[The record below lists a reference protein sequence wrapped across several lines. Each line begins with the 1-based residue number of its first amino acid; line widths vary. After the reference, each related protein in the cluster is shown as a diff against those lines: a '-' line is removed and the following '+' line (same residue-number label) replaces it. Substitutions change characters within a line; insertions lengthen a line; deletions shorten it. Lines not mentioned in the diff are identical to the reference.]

1 MIIEDE
7 KKKKAIISAL
17 LDEYSRKILFSTIV
31 NSKSV
36 TDIMREQG
44 IPMTSTYR
52 KVKVLIDNN
61 LMVVEKSMLTE
72 EGKRYYLYRSK
83 IKNASLIFEDGDLIV
98 DVTTN
103 LREKPEDKLMR
114 SFVNIKEARE

>member
-1 MIIEDE
+1 
-7 KKKKAIISAL
+7 
-17 LDEYSRKILFSTIV
+17 
-31 NSKSV
+31 
-36 TDIMREQG
+36 
-44 IPMTSTYR
+44 MTSTYR

-61 LMVVEKSMLTE
+61 LMVVEKSLLTE

-103 LREKPEDKLMR
+103 LKEKPEDKLMR
-114 SFVNIKEARE
+114 IFVNIKEARE